1 MAHQILCNMKGSR
14 TMTIEV
20 SHLRTIEKYALF
32 SELLDSNGFVD
43 DNVLEKLRLNV
54 RSLLDN
60 CNNDTEL
67 LKFCQEVLFHNNMK
81 AFGLHQLIL
90 LYIDWEKGICLNG
103 CPQPERKWIYGD
115 GIMLMSYYSAQML
128 M

>member
-20 SHLRTIEKYALF
+20 IHLRTIEKYALF

-90 LYIDWEKGICLNG
+90 LYIDWEKGKLT
-103 CPQPERKWIYGD
+103 EED
-115 GIMLMSYYSAQML
+115 V
-128 M
+128 